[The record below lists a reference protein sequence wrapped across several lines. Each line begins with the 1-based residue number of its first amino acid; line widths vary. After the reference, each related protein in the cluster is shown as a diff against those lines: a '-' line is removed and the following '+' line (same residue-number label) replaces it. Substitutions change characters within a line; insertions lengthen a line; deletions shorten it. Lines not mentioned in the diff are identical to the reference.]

1 MTPAEAHLPLV
12 YSVLQ
17 SITDRGGVGRVERD
31 DMFQAGAIGLL
42 QAVDRFRPER
52 GNAFSTFAVPRIAGE
67 IREEIRRRGDRT
79 RSGAKKAGRGVGV
92 EARRDSNVPGP
103 DADMI
108 AQDDAAQLRRLVNEL
123 PTVERFVVG
132 MIYHR
137 GKLLREIA
145 DKLAVTESRVSQI
158 HTAALRR
165 LRFWLAED

>member
-1 MTPAEAHLPLV
+1 
-12 YSVLQ
+12 
-17 SITDRGGVGRVERD
+17 
-31 DMFQAGAIGLL
+31 
-42 QAVDRFRPER
+42 
-52 GNAFSTFAVPRIAGE
+52 
-67 IREEIRRRGDRT
+67 
-79 RSGAKKAGRGVGV
+79 
-92 EARRDSNVPGP
+92 
-103 DADMI
+103 MI